1 MIINEKLQQSDD
13 LLENILLNSGI
24 KDIDLFLNPS
34 NKDDSDITK
43 FTQIEEASKNLIYH
57 LTKGSHITIVVDPD
71 MDGFASS
78 AILYRYLRDLSKK
91 YGLTVDV
98 SFILQEGKEHGL
110 NDYVIDKL
118 IEESPNLVILPD
130 AATNDTFELMTL
142 STMGYDVLV
151 IDHHEI
157 ENEEQI
163 DLIENVIIVNNQ
175 RTKDKKLTNKWFTGA
190 GMIYNFISSVDSYLN
205 DDTNVEQYLDLVALG
220 QIGDASDISDNEIRN
235 IVFSGLDNINNPF
248 IKSVLSAKDVK
259 LNKVTP
265 QDLSFSII
273 PIVNAVTRVGTFEDR
288 QNLFSA
294 LISDSEDLL
303 VVPKRKLNKE
313 TRKYEMV
320 DFSMTL
326 TDKVADE
333 MIKVKTKQ
341 DTLVKK
347 IVNELD
353 KTTNNNQG
361 ILIYEMDRLESGSI
375 TGLVATKLSRKYDK
389 PCLVLIPSGEEGAED
404 FGEYRSGSARGI
416 EKVMDSFKDWC
427 EESGLFEFARGH
439 ANAFGVS
446 IHSDHLKTLS
456 KVVLEFDATPSDTYE
471 VDKKYTRTIV
481 KEDVDDV
488 IKFKHIIGGKVQSPL
503 FGFEDITVPKKHIY
517 TKGKTIEFYVGGVA
531 FVMWQSPEDLTE
543 ELTTGFNENF
553 KLNFI
558 GEPFEVNF
566 SGKAQNKVVIKD
578 MEVVKDDNSND
589 DFFF

>member
-1 MIINEKLQQSDD
+1 MIINEKPQHGD
-13 LLENILLNSGI
+13 LIETILYNNGI
-24 KDIDLFLNPS
+24 EDIDLFLNPN

-78 AILYRYLRDLSKK
+78 AILYRYLRDLTKH
-91 YGLTVDV
+91 YGLTVDL

-110 NDYVIDKL
+110 NDYVIDK
-118 IEESPNLVILPD
+118 INSESPDLVILPD

-142 STMGYDVLV
+142 STMGYEVLV

-175 RTKDKKLTNKWFTGA
+175 RTKDKELTNKWFTGA
-190 GMIYNFISSVDSYLN
+190 GMIYNFIKSVDSYLTE
-205 DDTNVEQYLDLVALG
+205 DTNVEQYLDLVALG

-235 IVFSGLDNINNPF
+235 IVFNGLDNINNPF
-248 IKSVLSAKDVK
+248 VKSVLSAKDVK

-265 QDLSFSII
+265 QDLSFSVI
-273 PIVNAVTRVGTFEDR
+273 PIINAVTRVGSFEDR

-333 MIKVKTKQ
+333 LIKVKTKQ

-353 KTTNNNQG
+353 KTTNNNEG
-361 ILIYEMDRLESGSI
+361 ILIYVMDRLESGSI

-389 PCLVLIPSGEEGAED
+389 PCLVLINN
-404 FGEYRSGSARGI
+404 GEYRSGSARGI

-446 IHSDHLKTLS
+446 IHSDHLQTL
-456 KVVLEFDATPSDTYE
+456 KDRVLEFDATPSDTYE

-481 KEDVDDV
+481 KRDVDD
-488 IKFKHIIGGKVQSPL
+488 IIEFKYIIGGKVESPL
-503 FGFEDITVPKKHIY
+503 LGFENITVPKKYIK

-531 FVMWQSPEDLTE
+531 FVMWQSPEELIDKLTI
-543 ELTTGFNENF
+543 GFSNSF
-553 KLNFI
+553 RLNFI

-566 SGKAQNKVVIKD
+566 SGKPQNKVVIKD
-578 MEVVKDDNSND
+578 MEILEDSEDT
-589 DFFF
+589 FFF

>member
-1 MIINEKLQQSDD
+1 MIINEKHQHGD
-13 LLENILLNSGI
+13 LIETILHNNGI
-24 KDIDLFLNPS
+24 EDIDLFLNPN

-43 FTQIEEASKNLIYH
+43 FTHIEEASKTLIYH
-57 LTKGSHITIVVDPD
+57 LTKGSHISITLDD
-71 MDGFASS
+71 DCDGYTS
-78 AILYRYLRDLSKK
+78 ATILYRYLNTLIER
-91 YGLTVDV
+91 YGLSAKL
-98 SFILQEGKEHGL
+98 SFVLHESKSHGL
-110 NDYVIDKL
+110 DDYVIDKL
-118 IEESPNLVILPD
+118 NDTSPDLVILPD
-130 AATNDTFELMTL
+130 AGTNDTFELMTL
-142 STMGYDVLV
+142 STMGYEVLV

-175 RTKDKKLTNKWFTGA
+175 RTKDKELTNKWFTGA
-190 GMIYNFISSVDSYLN
+190 GMIYNFISSVDSYLSE
-205 DDTNVEQYLDLVALG
+205 DTNIEQYLDLVALG
-220 QIGDASDISDNEIRN
+220 QIGDVSDISNNEIRN
-235 IVFSGLDNINNPF
+235 MVFNGLDNINNPF

-265 QDLSFSII
+265 QDLSFSVI
-273 PIVNAVTRVGTFEDR
+273 PIINAVTRVGSFEDR

-303 VVPKRKLNKE
+303 IVPKRKLNKE

-347 IVNELD
+347 IVSELD

-389 PCLVLIPSGEEGAED
+389 PCLVLIPSGEEGTED

-427 EESGLFEFARGH
+427 EDSGLFEFARGH

-446 IHSDHLKTLS
+446 IHSDHLHTL
-456 KVVLEFDATPSDTYE
+456 KDKVLEFDATPNNTYE
-471 VDKKYTRTIV
+471 VDRKYNQSV
-481 KEDVDDV
+481 SKDDVDLV
-488 IKFKHIIGGKVQSPL
+488 IKNKHIIGGKVESPL
-503 FGFEDITVPKKHIY
+503 FGFEDITIPKKY
-517 TKGKTIEFYVGGVA
+517 LNTKGKTIEFGIGGIS
-531 FVMWQSPEDLTE
+531 FVMWQSPDELIEKLTS
-543 ELTTGFNENF
+543 GFNQSIKVSF
-553 KLNFI
+553 V

-566 SGKAQNKVVIKD
+566 SGKPQNKVVIKD
-578 MEVVKDDNSND
+578 MEIIEDDEEET
-589 DFFF
+589 FFF

>member
-1 MIINEKLQQSDD
+1 MIINEKPQHGD
-13 LLENILLNSGI
+13 LIETILYNNGI
-24 KDIDLFLNPS
+24 EDIDLFLNPN

-43 FTQIEEASKNLIYH
+43 FTHIEEASKNLIYH
-57 LTKGSHITIVVDPD
+57 LTKGSHISIIVDPD

-78 AILYRYLRDLSKK
+78 AILYRYLRGLTKQ
-91 YGLTVDV
+91 YGLTTDI
-98 SFILQEGKEHGL
+98 SFVLQEGKEHGL
-110 NDYVIDKL
+110 NDYVINKL
-118 IEESPNLVILPD
+118 VEQAPDLVILPD

-142 STMGYDVLV
+142 STMGYEVLV

-157 ENEEQI
+157 EDEKQI
-163 DLIENVIIVNNQ
+163 DLIENVIVVNNQ
-175 RTKDKKLTNKWFTGA
+175 RNKDKELTNKWFTGA
-190 GMIYNFISSVDSYLN
+190 GMIYNFIKSVDSYLTE
-205 DDTNVEQYLDLVALG
+205 DTNVKQYLDLVALG

-235 IVFSGLDNINNPF
+235 IVFNGLDNINNPF
-248 IKSVLSAKDVK
+248 VKSVLSAKDVK

-265 QDLSFSII
+265 QDLSFSVI
-273 PIVNAVTRVGTFEDR
+273 PIINSVTRVGTFEDR

-294 LISDSEDLL
+294 LISDSDDLL
-303 VVPKRKLNKE
+303 TVPKRKLNKE

-333 MIKVKTKQ
+333 LIKVKTKQ

-389 PCLVLIPSGEEGAED
+389 PCLVLIPSGEEGTED

-427 EESGLFEFARGH
+427 EDSGLFEFARGH

-446 IHSDHLKTLS
+446 IHSDNLYKLRDI
-456 KVVLEFDATPSDTYE
+456 VLEFDATPNNTYE
-471 VDKKYTRTIV
+471 VDRKYNQSV
-481 KEDVDDV
+481 SKDDVDLV
-488 IKFKHIIGGKVQSPL
+488 IKNKHIIGGKVESPL
-503 FGFEDITVPKKHIY
+503 FGFEDITIPKKY
-517 TKGKTIEFYVGGVA
+517 LNTKGKTIEFGIGGIS
-531 FVMWQSPEDLTE
+531 FVMWQSPDDLIE
-543 ELTTGFNENF
+543 KLTSGFNQNIKVSF
-553 KLNFI
+553 V

-566 SGKAQNKVVIKD
+566 SGQAKNKVVIKD
-578 MEVVKDDNSND
+578 MEILEDSEDT
-589 DFFF
+589 FFF

>member
-1 MIINEKLQQSDD
+1 MIINEKTQHGD
-13 LLENILLNSGI
+13 LIETILYNNGI
-24 KDIDLFLNPS
+24 EDIDLFLNPN

-43 FTQIEEASKNLIYH
+43 FTHIEEASKNLIYH
-57 LTKGSHITIVVDPD
+57 LTKGSHISIVVDPD

-78 AILYRYLRDLSKK
+78 AILYRYLRDLTKH
-91 YGLTVDV
+91 YGLTTDI
-98 SFILQEGKEHGL
+98 SFVLQEGKEHGL

-118 IEESPNLVILPD
+118 VEKAPDLVILPD

-142 STMGYDVLV
+142 STMGYEVLV

-157 ENEEQI
+157 EDEKQI

-175 RTKDKKLTNKWFTGA
+175 RTKDKELTNKWFTGA
-190 GMIYNFISSVDSYLN
+190 GMIYNFIKSVDSYLTE
-205 DDTNVEQYLDLVALG
+205 DTNVEQYLDLVALG
-220 QIGDASDISDNEIRN
+220 QIGDVSDISDNEIRN
-235 IVFSGLDNINNPF
+235 MVFNGLDNINNPF
-248 IKSVLSAKDVK
+248 VKSVLSAKDVK

-265 QDLSFSII
+265 QDLSFSVI
-273 PIVNAVTRVGTFEDR
+273 PIINAVTRVGSFEDR
-288 QNLFSA
+288 QNLFNA

-333 MIKVKTKQ
+333 LIKVKTKQ

-353 KTTNNNQG
+353 KTTNHNQG

-389 PCLVLIPSGEEGAED
+389 PCLVLIPSGEEGTED

-416 EKVMDSFKDWC
+416 EKVIDSFKDWC
-427 EESGLFEFARGH
+427 EDSGLFEFARGH

-446 IHSDHLKTLS
+446 IHSDNLYKLRDI
-456 KVVLEFDATPSDTYE
+456 VLEFDATPNNTYK
-471 VDKKYTRTIV
+471 VDRKYNQSV
-481 KEDVDDV
+481 SKDDVDLV
-488 IKFKHIIGGKVQSPL
+488 IKNKHIIGGKVESPL
-503 FGFEDITVPKKHIY
+503 FGFEDITIPKKY
-517 TKGKTIEFYVGGVA
+517 LNTKGKTIEFGIGGIS
-531 FVMWQSPEDLTE
+531 FVMWQSPDELIEKLTS
-543 ELTTGFNENF
+543 GFNQSIKVSF
-553 KLNFI
+553 V

-566 SGKAQNKVVIKD
+566 SGKPKNKVVIKD
-578 MEVVKDDNSND
+578 MEVIKDGEDNA
-589 DFFF
+589 FFF

>member
-1 MIINEKLQQSDD
+1 MIINEKPQHGD
-13 LLENILLNSGI
+13 LIETILYNNGI
-24 KDIDLFLNPS
+24 EDIDLFLNPN

-43 FTQIEEASKNLIYH
+43 FTHIEEASKNLIYH
-57 LTKGSHITIVVDPD
+57 LTKGSSITIVVDPD

-78 AILYRYLRDLSKK
+78 SILYRYLRDLTKH

-110 NDYVIDKL
+110 NDYVIDK
-118 IEESPNLVILPD
+118 INDESPDLVILPD

-142 STMGYDVLV
+142 STMGYEVLV

-175 RTKDKKLTNKWFTGA
+175 RTKDKELTNKWFTGA
-190 GMIYNFISSVDSYLN
+190 GMIYNFIKSVDSYLTE
-205 DDTNVEQYLDLVALG
+205 DTNVEQYLDLVALG

-235 IVFSGLDNINNPF
+235 IVFNGLDNINNPF
-248 IKSVLSAKDVK
+248 VKSVLSAKDVK

-265 QDLSFSII
+265 QDLSFSVI
-273 PIVNAVTRVGTFEDR
+273 PIINAVTRVGSFEDR

-333 MIKVKTKQ
+333 LIKVKTKQ

-353 KTTNNNQG
+353 KTTNNNEG
-361 ILIYEMDRLESGSI
+361 ILIYVMDRLESGSI

-389 PCLVLIPSGEEGAED
+389 PCLVLINN
-404 FGEYRSGSARGI
+404 GEYRSGSARGI

-446 IHSDHLKTLS
+446 IHSDHLQTL
-456 KVVLEFDATPSDTYE
+456 KDRVLEFDATPSDTYE

-481 KEDVDDV
+481 KRDVDD
-488 IKFKHIIGGKVQSPL
+488 IIEFKYIIGGKVESPL
-503 FGFEDITVPKKHIY
+503 LGFENITVPKKYIK

-531 FVMWQSPEDLTE
+531 FVMWQSPEELIDKLTI
-543 ELTTGFNENF
+543 GFSNSF
-553 KLNFI
+553 RLNFI

-566 SGKAQNKVVIKD
+566 SGKPQNKVVIKD
-578 MEVVKDDNSND
+578 MEILEDSEDT
-589 DFFF
+589 FFF

>member
-1 MIINEKLQQSDD
+1 MIINEKPQHGD
-13 LLENILLNSGI
+13 LIETILYNNGI
-24 KDIDLFLNPS
+24 EDIDLFLNPN

-43 FTQIEEASKNLIYH
+43 FTHIDLASKTLIYH
-57 LTKGSHITIVVDPD
+57 LTKGSHISIVVDPD

-78 AILYRYLRDLSKK
+78 AILYRYLRDLTKH
-91 YGLTVDV
+91 YGLTTDV

-118 IEESPNLVILPD
+118 VEESPDLIILPD

-142 STMGYDVLV
+142 STMGYEVLV

-157 ENEEQI
+157 EDEKQI

-175 RTKDKKLTNKWFTGA
+175 RTKDKELTNKWFTGA
-190 GMIYNFISSVDSYLN
+190 GMIYNFISSVDSYLTEDSN
-205 DDTNVEQYLDLVALG
+205 IEQYLDLVALG

-235 IVFSGLDNINNPF
+235 IVFNGLDNINNPF
-248 IKSVLSAKDVK
+248 VKSVLSAKDVK

-265 QDLSFSII
+265 QDLSFSVI
-273 PIVNAVTRVGTFEDR
+273 PIINSVTRIGTFEDR

-313 TRKYEMV
+313 TRKYEMI

-333 MIKVKTKQ
+333 LIKVKTKQ

-347 IVNELD
+347 IVSELD

-389 PCLVLIPSGEEGAED
+389 PCLVLINN
-404 FGEYRSGSARGI
+404 GEYKSGSARGI
-416 EKVMDSFKDWC
+416 EKVLESFKDWC
-427 EESGLFEFARGH
+427 EDSDLFEFARGH

-446 IHSDHLKTLS
+446 IHSDHLHTL
-456 KVVLEFDATPSDTYE
+456 KDRVLEFDATPNNTYE
-471 VDKKYTRTIV
+471 VDRKYNQSV
-481 KEDVDDV
+481 SKDDVDQV
-488 IKFKHIIGGKVQSPL
+488 IKHKHIIGGKVQSPL
-503 FGFEDITVPKKHIY
+503 FGFEDITIPKKY
-517 TKGKTIEFYVGGVA
+517 LSTRGKTIEFGIGGIS
-531 FVMWQSPEDLTE
+531 FVMWQSPEELIEKLTS
-543 ELTTGFNENF
+543 GFNQSIKVSF
-553 KLNFI
+553 V

-566 SGKAQNKVVIKD
+566 SGKPQNKVVIKD
-578 MEVVKDDNSND
+578 MEIIEDNEEET
-589 DFFF
+589 FFF

>member
-1 MIINEKLQQSDD
+1 
-13 LLENILLNSGI
+13 
-24 KDIDLFLNPS
+24 
-34 NKDDSDITK
+34 
-43 FTQIEEASKNLIYH
+43 
-57 LTKGSHITIVVDPD
+57 

-78 AILYRYLRDLSKK
+78 SILYRYLRDLTKH

-110 NDYVIDKL
+110 NDYVIDK
-118 IEESPNLVILPD
+118 INDKSPDLVILPD

-142 STMGYDVLV
+142 STMGYEVLV

-175 RTKDKKLTNKWFTGA
+175 RTKDKELTNKWFTGA
-190 GMIYNFISSVDSYLN
+190 GMIYNFISSVDSYLSE
-205 DDTNVEQYLDLVALG
+205 DTNVEQYLDLVALG
-220 QIGDASDISDNEIRN
+220 QIGDVSDISNNEIRN
-235 IVFSGLDNINNPF
+235 MVFNGLDNINNPF

-265 QDLSFSII
+265 QDLSFSVI
-273 PIVNAVTRVGTFEDR
+273 PIINAVTRVGSFEDR

-347 IVNELD
+347 IVSELD

-361 ILIYEMDRLESGSI
+361 ILVYEMDRLESGSI

-389 PCLVLIPSGEEGAED
+389 PCLVLIKNNET
-404 FGEYRSGSARGI
+404 YSGSARGI
-416 EKVMDSFKDWC
+416 EKVIGSFKDWC

-446 IHSDHLKTLS
+446 IHNDHLHTL
-456 KVVLEFDATPSDTYE
+456 KDRVLKFDATPNNTYE
-471 VDKKYTRTIV
+471 VDRKYNQSV
-481 KEDVDDV
+481 SKDDVDQV
-488 IKFKHIIGGKVQSPL
+488 IKHKHIIGGKVQSPL
-503 FGFEDITVPKKHIY
+503 FGFEDITIPKKY
-517 TKGKTIEFYVGGVA
+517 LSTRGKTIEFGVGGIS
-531 FVMWQSPEDLTE
+531 FVMWQSPDELIEKLTQ
-543 ELTTGFNENF
+543 GFNQSF
-553 KLNFI
+553 KVSFV

-566 SGKAQNKVVIKD
+566 SGKPQNKVVIKD
-578 MEVVKDDNSND
+578 MEIIEDNEEET
-589 DFFF
+589 FFF